1 MTEGASPQQA
11 GPQEAPWPECL
22 PAFQTGTLRS
32 ERGSVELSAHW
43 AFRLLSYWVSL
54 FLSSSVSDTWGMSQE
69 VAKSLKT
76 MKSPVA
82 PAHRAAF
89 WC

>member
-11 GPQEAPWPECL
+11 GPQEAPWP

-32 ERGSVELSAHW
+32 ERGSVELSARW
-43 AFRLLSYWVSL
+43 AFRLLPYWVSL
-54 FLSSSVSDTWGMSQE
+54 FLSSSVSDTWEMSQE
-69 VAKSLKT
+69 VVKSLKT

-82 PAHRAAF
+82 PAHTAAF